1 MKFLAIVSAALVLA
15 IPSFAAPVKTLMNLE
30 GALNSE
36 KQVLMDSSYCAM
48 IAQRQMNLGVASVM
62 KAVNT
67 SAQVHIKKM
76 QKAIKDLG
84 GKNQAMMPSLPPSET
99 DVGKIMKSITAQLNK
114 LVKKD
119 YPAYLKVASQEGAKS
134 ANMAFGAS
142 STTDKYLATLI
153 NGVANNKKTWTKAQV
168 YFVCPRCGYTVTK
181 ITFNTCP
188 ICAEPKA
195 EFIKV
200 K

>member
-1 MKFLAIVSAALVLA
+1 MKFLAIVSAALVLT
-15 IPSFAAPVKTLMNLE
+15 IPAYAAPVKTLINLE

-48 IAQRQMNLGVASVM
+48 IAQRQKNLGVASVM

-67 SAQVHIKKM
+67 SAQVHVKKI

-84 GKNQAMMPSLPPSET
+84 GKTATMMPSLPPSET
-99 DVGKIMKSITAQLNK
+99 NAGKIMKSITAQLNK

-119 YPAYLKVASQEGAKS
+119 YPAYLKIAAQEGAKS
-134 ANMAFGAS
+134 ANIAFGGSAV
-142 STTDKYLATLI
+142 TDKYLVTLI
-153 NGVANNKKTWTKAQV
+153 SGVTANKKGWTTAQV
-168 YFVCPRCGYTVTK
+168 YYVCPRCGYAVTK